1 MFEETAEYG
10 PPDIPRVVIAAVPPS
25 AESVDEYVI
34 CSWDEPPVMEI
45 VRDVNGI
52 PPVLTT
58 WALTIVN
65 PDAPTL
71 ISTSGESPVW
81 GLMYDVT
88 AT

>member
-1 MFEETAEYG
+1 MFEETAKYG
-10 PPDIPRVVIAAVPPS
+10 PPETPRVVIAAVPPS
-25 AESVDEYVI
+25 AESMDEYVI

-58 WALTIVN
+58 WALTTVN

-71 ISTSGESPVW
+71 ISTSGESPAW
-81 GLMYDVT
+81 GLRYDVT